1 MTDKSRGYI
10 YVAIQFLLIGLIVL
24 IPAEQPSELFSY
36 LGGVLFIAPG
46 LIILLISLKQLG
58 KSLDANPVPKADS
71 ELVETGLYRY
81 LRHPIY
87 TGLLLATLGTVVQSA
102 SWFKFSLWL
111 ALLVLLN
118 FKASFEERLL
128 QAKFPG
134 YRAYQSRTGRFL
146 PRIGK

>member
-1 MTDKSRGYI
+1 MTEKSRGYV

-24 IPAEQPSELFSY
+24 IPAEQPAEVFNY
-36 LGGVLFIAPG
+36 VGGVLFIAPG
-46 LIILLISLKQLG
+46 LIILFLALKNLG
-58 KSLDANPVPKADS
+58 RSLDANPVPKHDGA
-71 ELVETGLYRY
+71 LIETGMYRY

-87 TGLLLATLGTVVQSA
+87 TGVLLATLGTVIQSA
-102 SWFKFSLWL
+102 SWFKFLLWV

-118 FKASFEERLL
+118 LKAAFEERLL
-128 QAKFPG
+128 AAKYPG